1 MLGVLWT
8 VLIGLVVG
16 AVAKMLMPGRDPGG
30 IWITIAL
37 GIVGSFVAGWLG
49 RIAGWYEE
57 GQSAGFIMS
66 VIGAMLLLG
75 IYHLIKRG
83 TA

>member
-37 GIVGSFVAGWLG
+37 GIVGLFVAGWLG

-75 IYHLIKRG
+75 IYHLIKRS

>member
-8 VLIGLVVG
+8 VLSGLVLG

-37 GIVGSFVAGWLG
+37 GIVGSFVAGWPG
-49 RIAGWYEE
+49 RIAGWYRE

-75 IYHLIKRG
+75 IYHLMKRS